1 MNKARKHIAGCFS
14 ELKRR
19 ASGSFPAGSAPCL
32 AFAVLCLLLNVS
44 CSKNSVQSGSREF
57 PIRFEIAV
65 SPNTKAD
72 DGGYLVWAF
81 DTGSG
86 EACLDGVTLLQN
98 GLLWEPSASFFWQE
112 GQLLDI
118 YAAAP
123 VDRVSFD
130 LSGGVCFDGYDLSEG
145 LDLMYVDPIK
155 GKDPRSTSGLV
166 SLNFKRALGALR
178 LTARCNLPAYASLH
192 IKKVLVE
199 GLACRG
205 SFRSIPSAAWKIE
218 GGFNTLTMFDGD
230 FTVGTVSQVL
240 GQMDVIPQESVFGVT
255 LVCDITTGESVLRDQ
270 QLFCEADLLLGP
282 GKICEYELSVT
293 ENLNLKI
300 EKQ

>member
-1 MNKARKHIAGCFS
+1 MGTSFLR
-14 ELKRR
+14 LKKR
-19 ASGSFPAGSAPCL
+19 ASGLFPAGSAPGF
-32 AFAVLCLLLNVS
+32 AFAVTCLLLNIS
-44 CSKNSVQSGSREF
+44 CSRNSLQSDIREF

-72 DGGYLVWAF
+72 GGGYLVWAF
-81 DTGSG
+81 DSESG
-86 EACLDGVTLLQN
+86 DACLDGASLMQN
-98 GLLWEPSASFFWQE
+98 GLLWEPSASFLWQE

-123 VDRVSFD
+123 VDRASFD

-166 SLNFKRALGALR
+166 SLNFKRALGTLR
-178 LTARCNLPAYASLH
+178 FTARCNLPAYASLH
-192 IKKVLVE
+192 IRKVLVE
-199 GLACRG
+199 GLACRA

-230 FTVGTVSQVL
+230 FTVGTVSQVI

-255 LVCDITTGESVLRDQ
+255 LVCDIATGESVLRDQ
-270 QLFCEADLLLGP
+270 QLFCESELLLGP